1 MKTGLFL
8 LIVGILV
15 VVEALVRGQGRI
27 SMETTVFALTIIN
40 LGYVLF
46 HNTKEKNEKTFV
58 EESVEVNPILD
69 REDEVVEVIQTT
81 FSEEEERDFDFVH
94 LIHKYSNIRIESL
107 LENTKD
113 MYKKR
118 ELLRV
123 LEKRRGLI

>member
-8 LIVGILV
+8 LIVGVLV

-46 HNTKEKNEKTFV
+46 HNTKEKEKKSFV
-58 EESVEVNPILD
+58 EENIELKPILD
-69 REDEVVEVIQTT
+69 RKEEVEEEIVTT
-81 FSEEEERDFDFVH
+81 FSEGEARDFDFVH

>member
-58 EESVEVNPILD
+58 EESLEVNPILD